1 MLSVTIIQ
9 LIVFITYIGYLVSK
23 FGVLPSISES
33 YYALMESRKS
43 YLFFLFTS
51 ALGVTMIL
59 QAQDKYVWYIVS
71 GIGLLF
77 VGAASLFKTN
87 EDGTA
92 TIHYIGAT
100 IGIAAALLGH
110 AQSYHLLWPA
120 CFFIASVTFLI
131 IASRNKNIVWWVEI
145 LAFGSIISGFF
156 YQLTL

>member
-1 MLSVTIIQ
+1 MD
-9 LIVFITYIGYLVSK
+9 
-23 FGVLPSISES
+23 
-33 YYALMESRKS
+33 SRKS

-59 QAQDKYVWYIVS
+59 QAQDQYVWYIVS

-100 IGIAAALLGH
+100 VGIAGALLGH
-110 AQSYHLLWPA
+110 AQSYRLLWPA
-120 CFFIASVTFLI
+120 AVFIAGVTLLVIAFRNRNI
-131 IASRNKNIVWWVEI
+131 IWWVEI
-145 LAFGSIISGFF
+145 LAFASIISGFIS
-156 YQLTL
+156 QLTL